1 MDDNNYA
8 ELERWVRLMQGR
20 GVAQSG
26 ATENAKDTAIVE
38 RSMLGEFIASIKELN
53 NVSIKLNKQESPP
66 LPDFSCFLNE
76 LKITV
81 ELTEFMDEKIIKE
94 AKYIQATP
102 EDPLHNQGLW
112 FDTSEEWFHSILL
125 KAISKKE
132 KIYNKKKIYVD
143 VLLISNDL
151 EQLSIENT
159 DSWLGNFEVPE
170 LDSIGAIYFQSGYH
184 PQYLTWPTWS
194 LIEHPDIG
202 SVAPVLKPN
211 AL

>member
-1 MDDNNYA
+1 MN
-8 ELERWVRLMQGR
+8 GR

-26 ATENAKDTAIVE
+26 ATENAEDTAIVE
-38 RSMLGEFIASIKELN
+38 RGMLREFIASIKKLN
-53 NVSIKLNKQESPP
+53 GVSIKLNKQESPP

-76 LKITV
+76 KNITV

-102 EDPLHNQGLW
+102 EDPLCNQGLW

-125 KAISKKE
+125 KTINKKE
-132 KIYNKKKIYVD
+132 KIYNRKQIYVD
-143 VLLISNDL
+143 VLLVWNEL
-151 EQLSIENT
+151 VQLSLENT
-159 DSWLGNFEVPE
+159 NSWLGNFKVPE
-170 LDSIGAIYFQSGYH
+170 LDNIGAIYFQSWYH
-184 PQYLTWPTWS
+184 PKYLARPTWS

-202 SVAPVLKPN
+202 SVAPVLEPN